1 MKNIET
7 KIEELRKEFNS
18 KLDDIL
24 KPKFEVGKWYKL
36 TENYAGTLKK
46 GEVYQMINF
55 QADSKICIILD
66 HVAFGINGRNYLAPY
81 KDMLI
86 EATPKEV
93 EEALIKEAE
102 KRYKIGDKIKS
113 LDNYD
118 FHIIGGF
125 EFDFYQTENDMTIVS
140 DESEWNEKPSNPTI
154 FKNGKWAEIV
164 KTKTIDEIARDLSAL
179 SKNGIINYMSSTE
192 NKQDII
198 NALNNL

>member
-7 KIEELRKEFNS
+7 KKEELRKEFNS

-102 KRYKIGDKIKS
+102 KRGFKEGSKIKDLQTGNIKTLKFKELS
-113 LDNYD
+113 FYSNMLCDGYGCA
-118 FHIIGGF
+118 IF
-125 EFDFYQTENDMTIVS
+125 ENN
-140 DESEWNEKPSNPTI
+140 EWATPI
-154 FKNGKWAEIV
+154 
-164 KTKTIDEIARDLSAL
+164 KTKTIDEIVDDMYECTKYDLKEYL
-179 SKNGIINYMSSTE
+179 TK